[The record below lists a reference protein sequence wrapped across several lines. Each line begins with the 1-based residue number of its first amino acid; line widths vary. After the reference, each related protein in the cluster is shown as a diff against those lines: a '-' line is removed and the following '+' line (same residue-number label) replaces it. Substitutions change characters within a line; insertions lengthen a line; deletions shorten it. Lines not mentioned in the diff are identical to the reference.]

1 MPGFIER
8 VEPVAAHYGPMCVL
22 KRQSFRRPFEDMGP
36 TIKFPHYQYP
46 QTSPPL
52 RWKRLLEKRVS

>member
-8 VEPVAAHYGPMCVL
+8 VEPVVTHYGPVAVS

-36 TIKFPHYQYP
+36 TIKFPRYRHSQ
-46 QTSPPL
+46 SGPPL
-52 RWKRLLEKRVS
+52 R